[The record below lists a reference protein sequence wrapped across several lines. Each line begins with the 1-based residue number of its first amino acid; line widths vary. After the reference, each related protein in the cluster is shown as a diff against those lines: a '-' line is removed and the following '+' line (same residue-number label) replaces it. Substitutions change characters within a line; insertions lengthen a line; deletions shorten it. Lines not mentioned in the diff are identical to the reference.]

1 MSEKRE
7 LTILTGARGTAHHS
21 PAPHSHAHGGHAHDH
36 TPENATPSSL
46 VQIQPSAPGA
56 AGKEYWRSLDELSE
70 TSEFK
75 EFLHREFPQQASEWD
90 DPQGR
95 RRFLKLMGASIAL
108 AGLSSAACTVQ
119 PEEKILPYVKQ
130 PEEIIPGKPLFYATA
145 MPLSGAASA
154 LLVES
159 HEGRPTK
166 IEGNP
171 EHPHNRG
178 AAGLFEQASIL
189 TLYDPDRSQ
198 TVTHIGDVLSWTTF
212 MAALRQALE
221 AQKPLQGA
229 GLRILTG
236 AVSSPTLA
244 NQLKTIKTLF
254 PAMKIHHYEPVNNSN
269 AINGAKLVFGEPV
282 EPVYRFDKAKVI
294 FSLDAD
300 FLLSHPAN
308 LRYIGD
314 FVTTRSLREGKQEM
328 SRFYAVETCPTNTG
342 AKADHRLALRASD
355 MEAFARSVAAR
366 LGVEGAAAPA
376 EAAHGE
382 WIGALADDLQK
393 NRGAGLIIV
402 GPEQPPAVHALAYA
416 MNGALGNVGS
426 TVNFVTPLE
435 ENAVDHTESIKELVN
450 DINGN
455 TVDTLVI
462 LGGNPVYD
470 APADLNFVEAIQK
483 VSFTAHLSL
492 YNNETSAYS
501 QWHIPEAH
509 YLESWSDVRFP
520 DGTVSFVQPLI
531 APLYQ
536 GKSAHEVL
544 TAFTDKSEQS
554 AYDIVREFWLSRI
567 NSNPQVIST
576 PAATGQSASAATGAA
591 TSSAP
596 GGPSGSGARTAA
608 PSPAQV
614 QTPPNPAGGNQP
626 AAPSA
631 APTPSATAPAATSED
646 SWRKALHDG
655 VIANSTPPPRTVAV
669 KAGWASLNP
678 QPLPPRGALEL
689 VFRSDPSV
697 YDGRFANNGWLQEL
711 PKPVSKLTW
720 GNAAHVSPATAR
732 EKGLANGEVI
742 EIKVDGRSVQAP
754 VWIMPGHADNSITV
768 ALGYGRTRA
777 GRVGDGVGFNAY
789 AVRTTGAPWL
799 APAIDFVNTGT
810 KMPMAT
816 TQDHW
821 SMEGRHLVRDNT
833 LEAYL
838 KKPDYARHL
847 TENPAEH
854 DITLYNQ
861 TAAESAALVAEV
873 GDNAHRWGMAI
884 DLNNCVGCNACVVAC
899 QSENNIPVVGKE
911 QVLVGREM
919 HWLRVDRY
927 YKGHEENNPEFFFQP
942 LPCMHCELAPCEVV
956 CPVAATVH
964 SAEGLNDMVYNRCV
978 GTRYCANNCPY
989 KVRRFNFFLYQDFVT
1004 ESIKLQ
1010 RNPDVTVR
1018 SRGIMEKCTYCVQRV
1033 QEAKIE
1039 YEKLDQPIPDGAIK
1053 TACQQT
1059 CPADA
1064 IVFGDLND
1072 PNSRVNKLKAEP
1084 RDFGL
1089 LQELNTRPRTTY
1101 LAEVRN
1107 PHPSLK
1113 RADAGE
1119 PRSGGGH

>member
-1 MSEKRE
+1 MKK
-7 LTILTGARGTAHHS
+7 
-21 PAPHSHAHGGHAHDH
+21 
-36 TPENATPSSL
+36 
-46 VQIQPSAPGA
+46 
-56 AGKEYWRSLDELSE
+56 GKAYWRSLEELAESAE
-70 TSEFK
+70 VT
-75 EFLHREFPQQASEWD
+75 EFLHREFPQNASEWN

-119 PEEKILPYVKQ
+119 PEEKILPYVRQ
-130 PEEIIPGKPLFYATA
+130 PEEVIAGKPLFYATA

-171 EHPHNRG
+171 DHPHNRG

-198 TVTHIGDVLSWTTF
+198 TVTHIGDVLSWTSF
-212 MAALRQALE
+212 LAALRQTLE

-229 GLRILTG
+229 GLRILTD

-244 NQLKTIKTLF
+244 NQLKDIKALY
-254 PAMKIHHYEPVNNSN
+254 PSMKVHHYEPINTGNVM
-269 AINGAKLVFGEPV
+269 NGAKLVFGEAV
-282 EPVYRFDKAKVI
+282 EPVYQFDKAKVV

-308 LRYIGD
+308 LRYIRD
-314 FVTTRSLREGKQEM
+314 FVGTRRLQDNRREM

-342 AKADHRLALRASD
+342 AKADHRLAVRASD
-355 MEAFARSVAAR
+355 FQAFALAVAAR
-366 LGVEGAAAPA
+366 LGVEGAS
-376 EAAHGE
+376 GGDDFGNGQ
-382 WIGALADDLQK
+382 WINALVEDLQK
-393 NRGAGLIIV
+393 HRGASLVIA
-402 GPEQPPAVHALAYA
+402 GPEQSPMVHALAHA
-416 MNGALGNVGS
+416 MNNALGNIGT

-435 ENAVDHTESIKELVN
+435 ENTIDPLESIKELAN

-455 TVDTLVI
+455 TVDALII

-470 APADLNFVEAIQK
+470 APADLNFVELIQK

-492 YNNETSAYS
+492 YNNETSSYA

-520 DGTVSFVQPLI
+520 DGTVSIVQPLI

-544 TAFTDKSEQS
+544 AAFTDKPEQS
-554 AYDIVREFWLSRI
+554 AYEIVRAFWLSRI
-567 NSNPQVIST
+567 NTSPQVV
-576 PAATGQSASAATGAA
+576 PAAPPSATTQTSAPASQSQPASTSPKPAPAQTTPGQTGEGQSA
-591 TSSAP
+591 
-596 GGPSGSGARTAA
+596 
-608 PSPAQV
+608 
-614 QTPPNPAGGNQP
+614 
-626 AAPSA
+626 
-631 APTPSATAPAATSED
+631 APAAAAQE

-655 VIANSTPPPRTVAV
+655 VIAGSAPPPKTVAA
-669 KAGWASLNP
+669 KAGWASQNS
-678 QPLPPRGALEL
+678 QPLSPTGNLEL
-689 VFRSDPSV
+689 VFRFDPSV

-711 PKPVSKLTW
+711 PRPVSKLTW
-720 GNAAHVSPATAR
+720 GNAAHISPATAR
-732 EKGLANGEVI
+732 EKGLENGDLI
-742 EIKVDGRSVQAP
+742 ELRLDGRSVQAP
-754 VWIMPGHADNSITV
+754 VWIMPGHANNSISVT
-768 ALGYGRTRA
+768 LGYGRTRA
-777 GRVGDGVGFNAY
+777 GRVGDQVGFNAY
-789 AVRTTGAPWL
+789 AVRPTTAQWFAATVDYVLVG
-799 APAIDFVNTGT
+799 G

-833 LEAYL
+833 LAAYL
-838 KKPDYARHL
+838 EKPDYARHL
-847 TENPAEH
+847 TEDPAEH
-854 DITLYNQ
+854 DITFYNQ
-861 TAAESAALVAEV
+861 TAAENDAITAAH
-873 GDNAHRWGMAI
+873 GYNAHRWGMAI
-884 DLNNCVGCNACVVAC
+884 DLNNCVGCNACIVAC

-911 QVLVGREM
+911 QVMKGREM

-927 YKGHEENNPEFFFQP
+927 YKGHNEVDPEFYFQP
-942 LPCMHCELAPCEVV
+942 VPCMHCELAPCEVV

-964 SAEGLNDMVYNRCV
+964 SPEGLNEMVYNRCV
-978 GTRYCANNCPY
+978 GTRYCSNNCPY

-1010 RNPDVTVR
+1010 RNPNVSVR
-1018 SRGIMEKCTYCVQRV
+1018 SRGVMEKCTYCVQRV
-1033 QEAKIE
+1033 QEAKME
-1039 YEKLDQPIPDGAIK
+1039 YEKLDQPMPDGAVK

-1072 PNSRVNKLKAEP
+1072 QNSRVSRLKAEP
-1084 RDFGL
+1084 RNFGL

-1107 PHPSLK
+1107 PHPSLA
-1113 RADAGE
+1113 RAESDGQ
-1119 PRSGGGH
+1119 GGGSH